1 MILVAVTV
9 TNTTAS
15 TNRQLMPPFVDGN
28 ESDRGDGYGEYVSKM
43 AQPGEWGDN
52 ISLEALCCGVGGYH
66 HHHHLRHLRR
76 RRHCH
81 HSRHCHFRPYRHR
94 VHRRHGHITVTLRPA
109 ASFPSP
115 F

>member
-1 MILVAVTV
+1 M
-9 TNTTAS
+9 S
-15 TNRQLMPPFVDGN
+15 PFVDGN
-28 ESDRGDGYGEYVSKM
+28 ESDREDGYEEYVSKM
-43 AQPGEWGDN
+43 AQLESGGSVPWGKG
-52 ISLEALCCGVGGYH
+52 SH

-81 HSRHCHFRPYRHR
+81 HRRHRHFRPYRHR
-94 VHRRHGHITVTLRPA
+94 LHRRHGHITVTLRPA